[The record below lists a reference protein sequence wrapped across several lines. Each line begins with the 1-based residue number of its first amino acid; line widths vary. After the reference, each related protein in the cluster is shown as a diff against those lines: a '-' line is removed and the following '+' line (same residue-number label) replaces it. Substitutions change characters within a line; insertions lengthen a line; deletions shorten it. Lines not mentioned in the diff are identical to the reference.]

1 MRLERHDIPAV
12 LGTGQT
18 FDTLLTCSINKPIN
32 AVKAP
37 PEADEGRAASSALYR
52 HTGFGNRILLQSP
65 TLKRTLSSEK
75 VIWRSYRASTNFTVP
90 AVEEIKRPVRAVP
103 CRVRPDRGLTESR
116 PFIVSLCTTEMLP
129 ISPHRHSPEPGVGA
143 IIFRPHDG
151 KRLPEA
157 AKKASSTHNGHRH
170 TSSAVEC

>member
-52 HTGFGNRILLQSP
+52 HTGIGNRILLQSP
-65 TLKRTLSSEK
+65 TLKRTLSSKK
-75 VIWRSYRASTNFTVP
+75 VIWKSTRASTNFAVT
-90 AVEEIKRPVRAVP
+90 AVEEIRRPVRTVP
-103 CRVRPDRGLTESR
+103 CHVRPDRGLTKSK
-116 PFIVSLCTTEMLP
+116 PFV
-129 ISPHRHSPEPGVGA
+129 V
-143 IIFRPHDG
+143 
-151 KRLPEA
+151 
-157 AKKASSTHNGHRH
+157 
-170 TSSAVEC
+170 